1 MTTPAIPKVECQ
13 QQHPSLAVT
22 DVVAAVDFYT
32 KKLGFFVAF
41 TWGDPPEM
49 AGVNL
54 GHVQVFLQQGMPSPK
69 GCSVYFVIGDADESV
84 AGEATVASFNALYE
98 FQRANGVEV
107 LVPPGDRLYGLR
119 DYTVRDLYGYAL
131 TFGYRLA
138 GAAVDPLKIE
148 RVDVPV
154 RLEKRL
160 AALLNDLAEH
170 KGMSVSSCLE
180 ELLLHTCEPL
190 GDGVASPHT
199 KRTISYIQEL
209 KKKHGI
215 DYDCHASYR
224 FVEG

>member
-1 MTTPAIPKVECQ
+1 
-13 QQHPSLAVT
+13 
-22 DVVAAVDFYT
+22 
-32 KKLGFFVAF
+32 
-41 TWGDPPEM
+41 M

-154 RLEKRL
+154 LAANAINAGHPLATTYGSIDTSLPKIAWHELAQAFAFYFVEQKESAATIVLALLAAGGVLAARKRL
-160 AALLNDLAEH
+160 RFSGAGPAAAMAMIER
-170 KGMSVSSCLE
+170 VS
-180 ELLLHTCEPL
+180 
-190 GDGVASPHT
+190 
-199 KRTISYIQEL
+199 
-209 KKKHGI
+209 
-215 DYDCHASYR
+215 
-224 FVEG
+224 